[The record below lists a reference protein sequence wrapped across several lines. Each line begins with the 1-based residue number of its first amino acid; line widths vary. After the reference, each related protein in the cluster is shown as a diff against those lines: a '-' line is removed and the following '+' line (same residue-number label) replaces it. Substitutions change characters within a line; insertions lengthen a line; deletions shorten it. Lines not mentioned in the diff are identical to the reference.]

1 MGVTFKVNVMGSVGS
16 LSIFSVPV
24 QILLCTLGTGDL
36 VCFIGYG
43 TEFEDDL
50 SIHLRGRLSEGD
62 MN

>member
-36 VCFIGYG
+36 VCFIGCG
-43 TEFEDDL
+43 TEDDL
-50 SIHLRGRLSEGD
+50 SICLRGGWGCLRVT
-62 MN
+62 